1 MMKTYSLSEK
11 AIADL
16 EAICESMSE
25 TNRDFA
31 VKFFENV
38 REKCRKVAQFPNMGK
53 NYGEIK
59 VNLRGFVVNNYI
71 VFYFPRS
78 DGIDVVRII
87 SGYRDLESLSI

>member
-1 MMKTYSLSEK
+1 MKTYSLSEK

-59 VNLRGFVVNNYI
+59 VNLRDFVVNNYI

>member
-1 MMKTYSLSEK
+1 MMKTYSFSEE

-25 TNRDFA
+25 TNRNFA
-31 VKFFENV
+31 IKFFENV

-78 DGIDVVRII
+78 DGIHV
-87 SGYRDLESLSI
+87 GLPA

>member
-1 MMKTYSLSEK
+1 MKTYSLSEE

-16 EAICESMSE
+16 DAICESMSE
-25 TNRDFA
+25 THRDFA
-31 VKFFENV
+31 IQFFENV
-38 REKCRKVAQFPNMGK
+38 REKCRKVAQFPKMGK

>member
-38 REKCRKVAQFPNMGK
+38 REKCRKVAQFPNNGK
-53 NYGEIK
+53 KLWRN
-59 VNLRGFVVNNYI
+59 
-71 VFYFPRS
+71 
-78 DGIDVVRII
+78 
-87 SGYRDLESLSI
+87 

>member
-1 MMKTYSLSEK
+1 
-11 AIADL
+11 
-16 EAICESMSE
+16 
-25 TNRDFA
+25 
-31 VKFFENV
+31 
-38 REKCRKVAQFPNMGK
+38 MGK

>member
-1 MMKTYSLSEK
+1 
-11 AIADL
+11 
-16 EAICESMSE
+16 MSE

-78 DGIDVVRII
+78 DSIDVVRII